1 MDEPTMEHY
10 VRAALALQGYAFDE
24 PHIAEISLQFS
35 RIAAIANAALSV
47 SLPLD
52 AEPAPVYQ
60 P

>member
-1 MDEPTMEHY
+1 MNELTIEHY
-10 VRAALALQGYAFDE
+10 VRAALILQGYAFDE
-24 PHIAEISLQFS
+24 QHIAEIRLQFS
-35 RIAAIANAALSV
+35 RIAVIADAALSV

>member
-1 MDEPTMEHY
+1 MNELTIDHY

-24 PHIAEISLQFS
+24 QHIAEIGLQFS
-35 RIAAIANAALSV
+35 RIAEIAEAALSV